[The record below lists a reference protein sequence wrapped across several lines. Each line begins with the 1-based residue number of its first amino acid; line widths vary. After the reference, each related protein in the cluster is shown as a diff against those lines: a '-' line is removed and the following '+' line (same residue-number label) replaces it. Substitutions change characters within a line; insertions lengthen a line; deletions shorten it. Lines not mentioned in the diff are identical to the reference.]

1 MDKTIEKGEN
11 TIKEHI
17 KKPVMHQ
24 VHHLLN
30 DSIEVA
36 VRKDLL
42 NLRIE
47 PPVQVQV
54 GDVSHFS
61 CATIISQHANNDATT
76 H

>member
-17 KKPVMHQ
+17 KKLVMHQ
-24 VHHLLN
+24 AHHLLN
-30 DSIEVA
+30 DSVEVA

-42 NLRIE
+42 NLLIE
-47 PPVQVQV
+47 PPVRVQV

-61 CATIISQHANNDATT
+61 CATISQHANNDATT